1 MEDFRRFLIQDR
13 KFKSENTEVLC
24 DEAWSMN
31 RLIVLKQLKE
41 FIDRAQQGDRLNFY
55 FTDSNILDIELVF
68 PWYMPHKRKH

>member
-1 MEDFRRFLIQDR
+1 
-13 KFKSENTEVLC
+13 
-24 DEAWSMN
+24 MN